1 MTMLWEDLKLA
12 ARLLRRSPGFFAAA
26 AGTLGLGVALVTVM
40 FSAVDRVLLR
50 PLPFSDPGRIVAIR
64 QFDRARPDEE
74 GGGVAIPAFLAWRS
88 RARSFSGLA
97 AMQGYGFD
105 LTVGGVPETVDA
117 WLVTEDYFRVLGV
130 TAWRGRVLIPDDF
143 APGRDDVVVLSH
155 GIWTRR
161 FGADPAL
168 VGGTLLLD
176 GAPRVVVG
184 VMPESFAVP
193 GGGEFWAPR
202 VFDSRESG
210 DWGEDHYQVIG
221 RLAPGSDIHGAQA
234 ELGRITG
241 SLAADHPLAAQT
253 GVGVRSLM
261 DATVGNARPV
271 LIALLAAVAAVLLI
285 ACVNVANLL
294 LARSARR
301 GQELAVR
308 GALGASPWRLARQLF
323 GETVLIALAGGMLGV
338 LLAAWGADAAG
349 ALAPAGFVPRAE
361 RIAVDGRALVFAL
374 AVAIGSALC
383 CGAIPAF
390 RAARPDLRGGMHEG
404 GRASTGTSGLRRTRS
419 ALIAAQVAL
428 ALMLLVGAT
437 LLTRSLAQLL
447 RQDPGFEASGR
458 VALQL
463 FIWDRYDTAEKRA
476 RFLQEAG
483 ARLSAVPGVRS
494 VGAVSALPYAKA
506 WIAMEDPFTIE
517 GAAAPRTGEEPT
529 AFTTLATPGYFT
541 AAGIPLRRGR
551 FFREGDDAAS
561 APVVLVNEA
570 LARRWLQDG
579 DPIGRRITVGVA
591 GAPVTREIVGIV
603 GDVRQSGLEHEP
615 SPELF
620 VPHAQ
625 SGFGSMT
632 FVVDGGP
639 GAAALLPSLRAA
651 IWELRPD
658 LPIYD
663 TATLTDLLQGTVA
676 ARRFVTV
683 LLVAFA
689 CVALV
694 LASVGIYGVI
704 SFVTGQRLREFGIRL
719 ALGASPGSVVRQ
731 TVGGSVRVVAVG
743 ILVGLAG
750 TAALTALLR
759 RFLFGIT
766 PADPVTYITLVPLV
780 LGIAAFASYLPA
792 RRAGRVDP
800 MVVLRAE

>member
-1 MTMLWEDLKLA
+1 MDAPVWRRPGTGWRYAPPGRRPPRGGRRDAGELRGPGGRRILGTARVRKPGEWGLGRGSLSGHRQACAWKRHPWCAGGAWPYHGKPGGRPPAGRTDRRRRAVVDGRYGRQRASGAHRPARGGGGRAAHRLRERREPAPRAKRPPRAGAGGAWCARRVPVAPRAPALRRDGAHRPRGRNARRA
-12 ARLLRRSPGFFAAA
+12 ARRVGRGRGRCAGSGRVRSARGAHRGRRPRARLRARHRHWVGPLLRRDSSVPRGASGPPRRNA
-26 AGTLGLGVALVTVM
+26 
-40 FSAVDRVLLR
+40 RR
-50 PLPFSDPGRIVAIR
+50 
-64 QFDRARPDEE
+64 RAREH
-74 GGGVAIPAFLAWRS
+74 R
-88 RARSFSGLA
+88 
-97 AMQGYGFD
+97 
-105 LTVGGVPETVDA
+105 
-117 WLVTEDYFRVLGV
+117 
-130 TAWRGRVLIPDDF
+130 
-143 APGRDDVVVLSH
+143 H
-155 GIWTRR
+155 
-161 FGADPAL
+161 
-168 VGGTLLLD
+168 
-176 GAPRVVVG
+176 
-184 VMPESFAVP
+184 
-193 GGGEFWAPR
+193 
-202 VFDSRESG
+202 
-210 DWGEDHYQVIG
+210 
-221 RLAPGSDIHGAQA
+221 
-234 ELGRITG
+234 
-241 SLAADHPLAAQT
+241 
-253 GVGVRSLM
+253 VRSS
-261 DATVGNARPV
+261 
-271 LIALLAAVAAVLLI
+271 AA
-285 ACVNVANLL
+285 C
-294 LARSARR
+294 
-301 GQELAVR
+301 
-308 GALGASPWRLARQLF
+308 
-323 GETVLIALAGGMLGV
+323 
-338 LLAAWGADAAG
+338 
-349 ALAPAGFVPRAE
+349 VPRAE
-361 RIAVDGRALVFAL
+361 RVAVHGGAPAS
-374 AVAIGSALC
+374 APAIAIGSALS
-383 CGAIPAF
+383 CGAIPAS
-390 RAARPDLRGGMHEG
+390 RAARPDLRGGMNEG

-561 APVVLVNEA
+561 AQVVLVNEA